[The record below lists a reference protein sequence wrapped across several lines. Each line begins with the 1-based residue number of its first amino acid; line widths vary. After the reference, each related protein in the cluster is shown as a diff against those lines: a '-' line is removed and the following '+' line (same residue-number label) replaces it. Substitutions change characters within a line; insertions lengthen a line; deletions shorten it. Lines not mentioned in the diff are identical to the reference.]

1 MIPFPINPA
10 TDCSEAELIGE
21 GGFPHSEIVGSKSAH
36 NSPTLIAACH
46 VLHRLCM
53 PRHPPNALTSHLRVH
68 TTNDNAGQPIRRSN
82 NHSACIAIGLDHRSG
97 EPNQHPDADVII
109 ISALNWIARAN
120 SDDTHCATH
129 IQLTIRRPKTECR
142 RGIDLKNP
150 FTMSNIADG
159 HLVTV
164 KPLRKTQR
172 NSLSSSLEYRTFREV
187 VEPIGIEPMT

>member
-1 MIPFPINPA
+1 MR
-10 TDCSEAELIGE
+10 C
-21 GGFPHSEIVGSKSAH
+21 
-36 NSPTLIAACH
+36 
-46 VLHRLCM
+46 R
-53 PRHPPNALTSHLRVH
+53 
-68 TTNDNAGQPIRRSN
+68 
-82 NHSACIAIGLDHRSG
+82 GLDHCPG
-97 EPNQHPDADVII
+97 EPSQHPDADVII

-120 SDDTHCATH
+120 SDDTHYATH

-159 HLVTV
+159 HLVAA

-172 NSLSSSLEYRTFREV
+172 NSFLHPWNIARFGV